1 MSNVTNSKVTTSNEA
16 RSNNNGQTDPD
27 EITQNNFIENIMID
41 VRYAFS
47 RFIASP
53 LTTLIIIITL
63 ALSIGATTAIFSV
76 VNGLMFSATPFKD
89 SEQLVILQQ
98 QNLTKDQTY
107 GFSASEMFD
116 FQSQSK
122 SFENMAE
129 YHNMTFTMY
138 GHDDPVRVRTGV
150 VSSNFFNM
158 LNLTPILGRTFTD
171 SEDDLGAEPLLV
183 LTYEFWQS
191 EFNGQDDVINQSVE
205 FNNRSHKI
213 IGVLPHF
220 PQFPD
225 VNDVYMA
232 IPSCPF
238 RSGEHAVSNR
248 SMRMMS
254 AFAKIKPDSSLTA
267 VNSEVADIAKRLSSK
282 YPEAYPENSDIS
294 ATALSLN
301 DELVKSSRPYLY
313 TLLATT
319 LLLFLIASANVTN
332 LTLSQHSKRKR
343 EFAVRA
349 SLGASKSRLA
359 QLLLTESLLLAL
371 VGGGLGLL
379 LAFLGLDFLKGFAAN
394 FSSLSSEITIDTRV
408 MLFALAIS
416 TISGIIA
423 GIVPSFA
430 KVNLVSSLKEGGKSS
445 YSTDHGFLRNT
456 LLICQFALSLTLLIA
471 AGLTIKSLHNLQ
483 NIDSGFNAKSVN
495 VAQLD
500 LNWTVYNNAQ
510 SRWQISQ
517 QILQEVRKLPYLT
530 SSALSMTYPNDT
542 VGINYGSIR
551 QAIQFDDRDY
561 NPDEVPA
568 NTFSRPITDG
578 YFETIGSRLLR
589 GRSFSIDDDN
599 KAPNVVIINN
609 KFAQKNWPDE
619 SPINKAI
626 SLNQGETWLTIVGVV
641 EDINEQGASNEASF
655 QIYKPMAQSPA
666 GHIAILAKQLDKQD
680 DASVTTFTQDIKEII
695 AQLDDR
701 QPLSKFETL
710 QQAVDNSISLQRF
723 LAQLLT
729 IFSIIALV
737 ITVSGVSGVMSYMVN
752 LRTREIGIRMA
763 IGADKVKVITLI
775 LSYGVK
781 LTLVG
786 LVIGIAGA
794 YFSGRWLSTQ
804 LFEIN
809 AFDIVIYGTALMTLL
824 VISTLACLLPAWRAS
839 SIPPIH
845 ALKQ

>member
-1 MSNVTNSKVTTSNEA
+1 MSNATISTVTNSNKGQSN
-16 RSNNNGQTDPD
+16 SNGQTSPNNDD
-27 EITQNNFIENIMID
+27 MTQNNLIENIMID
-41 VRYAFS
+41 IRYAFS

-53 LTTLIIIITL
+53 ITTIIIIITL

-98 QNLTKDQTY
+98 QDLSRDQTY
-107 GFSASEMFD
+107 GFSASEMSD
-116 FQSQSK
+116 YQSQSQ
-122 SFENMAE
+122 SFDNMAE

-138 GHDDPVRVRTGV
+138 GHGDPIRVRTGV
-150 VSSNFFNM
+150 VSANFFNI
-158 LNLTPILGRTFTD
+158 LDLTPILGRTFTD
-171 SEDDLGAEPLLV
+171 AEDDLGAEPLVV
-183 LTYEFWQS
+183 LTYEFWQN
-191 EFNGQDDVINQSVE
+191 EFNGQDDVINKSVE

-232 IPSCPF
+232 IPSCPW
-238 RSGEHAVSNR
+238 RGSENAISNR

-254 AFAKIKPDSSLTA
+254 AFAKIKPDYSLAA
-267 VNSEVADIAKRLSSK
+267 VNTEMADIAKRLGNK
-282 YPEAYPENSDIS
+282 FPEAYSENADIS

-301 DELVKSSRPYLY
+301 EELVRSSRPYLY

-319 LLLFLIASANVTN
+319 FLLFLIASANVTN

-349 SLGASKSRLA
+349 SLGASKARLA
-359 QLLLTESLLLAL
+359 QLLLTESLLLSL
-371 VGGGLGLL
+371 LGGSLGLL
-379 LAFLGLDFLKGFAAN
+379 FAFLGLDFLKGFAAN
-394 FSSLSSEITIDTRV
+394 FSSLATEITIDSRV
-408 MLFALAIS
+408 MLFALTIS
-416 TISGIIA
+416 TVSGIIA

-471 AGLTIKSLHNLQ
+471 AGLTIKSLNNLQ
-483 NIDSGFNAKSVN
+483 NIDAGFTANN
-495 VAQLD
+495 VQAAQLD

-510 SRWQISQ
+510 QQWQFSQ
-517 QILQEVRKLPYLT
+517 QVLQEVRQLPYIT
-530 SSALSMTYPNDT
+530 SSALSLTYPNDT
-542 VGINYGSIR
+542 VGINFGSVR
-551 QAIQFDDRDY
+551 QAIQLDDRDY
-561 NPDEVPA
+561 NPDEVLTNA
-568 NTFSRPITDG
+568 FIRRVTDG
-578 YFETIGSRLLR
+578 YFATIGSKLVL
-589 GRSFSIDDDN
+589 GKDFTANDDDN
-599 KAPNVVIINN
+599 APNVVIINN
-609 KFAQKNWPDE
+609 KLAKKWWPNT
-619 SPINKAI
+619 SPINQAI
-626 SLNQGETWLTIVGVV
+626 SLDRGENWFTIVGVI
-641 EDINEQGASNEASF
+641 EDINERGASTEPSF
-655 QIYKPMAQSPA
+655 QIYLPMAQSPVS
-666 GHIAILAKQLDKQD
+666 HIAILAKHNDNS
-680 DASVTTFTQDIKEII
+680 AATFKQDIKGII
-695 AQLDDR
+695 ARLDDR

-710 QQAVDNSISLQRF
+710 QQAVDNSISLERF

-729 IFSIIALV
+729 IFSVIALV

-763 IGADKVKVITLI
+763 IGADKIKVLMLI

-786 LVIGIAGA
+786 LVIGLAGA
-794 YFSGRWLSTQ
+794 YFSGRWLSIQ
-804 LFEIN
+804 LFDIN
-809 AFDIVIYGTALMTLL
+809 AFDVFIYGTALLTLL
-824 VISTLACLLPAWRAS
+824 VISTMACLLPAWRAS
-839 SIPPIH
+839 SIPPMH

>member
-1 MSNVTNSKVTTSNEA
+1 MSKVTMSQVSTSNEVG
-16 RSNNNGQTDPD
+16 SNENGQTHTDD
-27 EITQNNFIENIMID
+27 ITQNNVIENIMID

-53 LTTLIIIITL
+53 VTTLIIIITL

-89 SEQLVILQQ
+89 SEQLIILQQ
-98 QNLTKDQTY
+98 QNLTTDQTY

-116 FQSQSK
+116 YQNQSQ

-138 GHDDPVRVRTGV
+138 GNDDPVRVRTGV

-158 LNLTPILGRTFTD
+158 LNLTPILGRTFTEA
-171 SEDDLGAEPLLV
+171 EDDLGAEPLLV

-191 EFNGQDDVINQSVE
+191 EFNGQEDVINQSVE

-220 PQFPD
+220 PQFPE
-225 VNDVYMA
+225 VSDVYMA

-238 RSGEHAVSNR
+238 RSGERAVSNR

-254 AFAKIKPDSSLTA
+254 AFAKIKPNASLA
-267 VNSEVADIAKRLSSK
+267 EVNTEVAEIAKRLSSK
-282 YPEAYPENSDIS
+282 YPEAYSENADIS

-349 SLGASKSRLA
+349 SLGASKVRLA
-359 QLLLTESLLLAL
+359 QLLLTESLLLSL
-371 VGGGLGLL
+371 LGGGFGLL
-379 LAFLGLDFLKGFAAN
+379 LAFLGLDFLKDFASN
-394 FSSLSSEITIDTRV
+394 FSSLASEITIDTTV

-471 AGLTIKSLHNLQ
+471 AGLTIKSLNNLQ
-483 NIDSGFNAKSVN
+483 NIDSGFTAKSVN
-495 VAQLD
+495 VAQVD
-500 LNWTVYNNAQ
+500 LNWTVYNNEQ

-517 QILQEVRKLPYLT
+517 QILQEVRKLPYLS
-530 SSALSMTYPNDT
+530 SSALSITYPNDT
-542 VGINYGSIR
+542 VGLNFGRIR

-561 NPDEVPA
+561 NPDDAPT
-568 NTFSRPITDG
+568 NTFSRPVTDG
-578 YFETIGSRLLR
+578 YFDTIGSSLLQ
-589 GRSFSIDDDN
+589 GRKFTVDDDN
-599 KAPNVVIINN
+599 NTPNVVIVNN
-609 KFAQKNWPDE
+609 KFSEKIWPNE

-626 SLNQGETWLTIVGVV
+626 SFNQGETWLTIVGVI
-641 EDINEQGASNEASF
+641 EDIHEQGASNEASA
-655 QIYKPMAQSPA
+655 QIYRPMAQSPV
-666 GHIAILAKQLDKQD
+666 GHIVILGKQD
-680 DASVTTFTQDIKEII
+680 GSTTTSFNKDIKDII

-763 IGADKVKVITLI
+763 IGADKVNVITLI

-781 LTLVG
+781 LTFVG
-786 LVIGIAGA
+786 LVLGIAGA
-794 YFSGRWLSTQ
+794 YFSGNWLSTQ

-809 AFDIVIYGTALMTLL
+809 GFDIVIYGTALMTLL